1 MADGEITIDELDAEV
16 KSLEVLFDIKRITDD
31 DPEGTIEGYGSVYNV
46 VDQGND
52 IIAPGAFNK
61 SLRERGTASVKMLWQ
76 HDQRQPV
83 GRWDEIKSDRNGLR
97 VKGQL
102 ILEVPQAA
110 SAHALAKGGAIRGLS
125 IGYIPVK
132 YTIDEKTGTRTL
144 TEVRLLEISLVT
156 FPMNEQ
162 AELTGV
168 KSGQVSIRS
177 LEKALRDEAALSI
190 KDAKAAISVVVKSL
204 NLRDAED
211 GVKSDD
217 PFDGDDVRDAL
228 KAAND
233 DAATEVKAAQDS
245 AMQSLQNALA

>member
-16 KSLEVLFDIKRITDD
+16 KSLEVLFDVKRITDD

-102 ILEVPQAA
+102 ILEVPQAS
-110 SAHALAKGGAIRGLS
+110 SAYALAKGGAIKGLS